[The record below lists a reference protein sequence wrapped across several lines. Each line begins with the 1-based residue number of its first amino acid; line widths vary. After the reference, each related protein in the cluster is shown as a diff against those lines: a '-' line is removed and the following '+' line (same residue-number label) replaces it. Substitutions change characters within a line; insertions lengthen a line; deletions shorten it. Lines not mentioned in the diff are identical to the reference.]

1 MFGQNA
7 SIVVVFIDRNRLQ
20 FYSTRM
26 PDILALEIPATISK
40 DLDIVNKDGFYTL
53 VNQWVKQNNLSGAQL
68 FFVLSPM
75 TYFERIITSA
85 EESRQ
90 ETDILSFYNSV
101 PFDELATRVVTI
113 EGKKHAIAVN
123 REFIESIR
131 HAFMLQGYHV
141 MSVVPAVL
149 LGTLAAKRWLDKE
162 TGAYVVKH
170 VDTLAAQNIVE
181 SEEQNVAVPAS
192 RVPTEKNNP
201 RLMIMVSIFGVLLLA
216 LIVVVFTRH

>member
-1 MFGQNA
+1 MFGQNQ

-20 FYSTRM
+20 FYGSRLPEVLT
-26 PDILALEIPATISK
+26 LEIPVTIFK

-68 FFVLSPM
+68 FFILSPM
-75 TYFERIITSA
+75 TYFERIITA
-85 EESRQ
+85 ADESRQ

-101 PFDELATRVVTI
+101 PFEELATRVLTI
-113 EGKKHAIAVN
+113 GGKKLAVAVN

-162 TGAYVVKH
+162 MGAYVVKH
-170 VDTLAAQNIVE
+170 AEVLAAQNLVE
-181 SEEQNVAVPAS
+181 SEEPAVAAPAS

-201 RLMIMVSIFGVLLLA
+201 RLMIMVSIFGALLLA
-216 LIVVVFTRH
+216 LIVVLFTRH

>member
-1 MFGQNA
+1 MFGQNS

-20 FYSTRM
+20 FYSSRLS
-26 PDILALEIPATISK
+26 DILTLEIPATFSK

-53 VNQWVKQNNLSGAQL
+53 VNQWVKQNSLSGAQL
-68 FFVLSPM
+68 FFILSPM
-75 TYFERIITSA
+75 TYFERIITAA

-101 PFDELATRVVTI
+101 PFEELATRVVTI
-113 EGKKHAIAVN
+113 DGKKHAVAVN

-141 MSVVPAVL
+141 IAVVPAVL
-149 LGTLAAKRWLDKE
+149 LGILAAKRWLDKE
-162 TGAYVVKH
+162 MGAYVVKH
-170 VDTLAAQNIVE
+170 IDTLTAQNIVD
-181 SEEQNVAVPAS
+181 SEEQNVAAPAS

-201 RLMIMVSIFGVLLLA
+201 RLMIMVGIFGVLLLT
-216 LIVVVFTRH
+216 LIVFLFVRH

>member
-1 MFGQNA
+1 MFGQNS
-7 SIVVVFIDRNRLQ
+7 SIIVVFIDRNRLQ
-20 FYSTRM
+20 FYGSRLS
-26 PDILALEIPATISK
+26 DILTLEIPLAISK

-75 TYFERIITSA
+75 TYFERIINSA

-90 ETDILSFYNSV
+90 ETEILAFYNSV
-101 PFDELATRVVTI
+101 PFEDLATRVLTMD
-113 EGKKHAIAVN
+113 GKKHAVAAN

-141 MSVVPAVL
+141 VSVIPAVL
-149 LGTLAAKRWLDKE
+149 LGALAAKRWLDKE
-162 TGAYVVKH
+162 MGAYVVKH
-170 VDTLAAQNIVE
+170 IDALAAQNIVE
-181 SEEQNVAVPAS
+181 SEEQSVAAPAS

-201 RLMIMVSIFGVLLLA
+201 RLMIMVGIFGVLLLA
-216 LIVVVFTRH
+216 LIVILFTRH